1 MPMTCAPRRFAKDL
15 PEMSRHEIVDNATH
29 RDLRVLADH
38 SAELGDGVMACLIVP
53 DEFRMAQAE
62 FPIVFRRDLET
73 GKFSAWALFGF
84 EEGENLFLS
93 GDQWDARYKPLA
105 LAIQPFL
112 IGRGGSETSQ
122 VHIDMD
128 HPRVSETQSRGVRLF
143 DDLGVASPYLEAIA
157 EKLGMLDSGHRGS
170 ADFHAALERFD
181 LLEPF
186 TLEVPLA
193 DGTVHSLVGFH
204 TLHEERLAALPPAA
218 LAELHAAD
226 YLMPLYMALASLS
239 QFGELAGRKNRMVS
253 SG

>member
-1 MPMTCAPRRFAKDL
+1 
-15 PEMSRHEIVDNATH
+15 MSRHQIVDNATH
-29 RDLRVLADH
+29 RDLRVLAGH
-38 SAELGDGVMACLIVP
+38 AAEFGDEVMASLIVP
-53 DEFRMAQAE
+53 DEFRMIQAE

-93 GDQWDARYKPLA
+93 GDRWDARYKPLA

-112 IGRGGSETSQ
+112 IGRGSGDTAQ

-128 HPRVSETQSRGVRLF
+128 HPRVRGAQAHGVRLF
-143 DDLGVASPYLEAIA
+143 DDLGQASPYLEAIA
-157 EKLGMLDSGHRGS
+157 EKLGALDGGYRGS
-170 ADFHAALERFD
+170 ADFHAALERYD

-186 TLEVPLA
+186 TLEVPLG

-204 TLHEERLAALPPAA
+204 TIHEERLAALTP
-218 LAELHAAD
+218 AELSDLHGAG
-226 YLMPLYMALASLS
+226 YLMQLFMALASIS
-239 QFGELAGRKNRMVS
+239 QFGSLVARKNRVDA

>member
-1 MPMTCAPRRFAKDL
+1 
-15 PEMSRHEIVDNATH
+15 MSRHEIVDNATH
-29 RDLRVLADH
+29 RDLRVLTDH

-53 DEFRMAQAE
+53 DEFRMVQAE

-84 EEGENLFLS
+84 EEGENLFLT

-112 IGRGGSETSQ
+112 IGRGASDSAQ
-122 VHIDMD
+122 VHIDME
-128 HPRVSETQSRGVRLF
+128 HSRVSSAEARGVRLF
-143 DDLGVASPYLEAIA
+143 DDLGQASPYLESIA
-157 EKLGMLDSGHRGS
+157 EKLGMLDVGYRGS
-170 ADFHAALERFD
+170 DDFFAALEGCD

-186 TLEVPLA
+186 TLEVPLN

-204 TLHEERLAALPPAA
+204 TIHEERLAALTP
-218 LAELHAAD
+218 AELGDLHGAG
-226 YLMPLYMALASLS
+226 YLMPLFMALASVS
-239 QFGELAGRKNRMVS
+239 QFGALVARRNRVDG

>member
-1 MPMTCAPRRFAKDL
+1 
-15 PEMSRHEIVDNATH
+15 MSRHQIVDNATH

-38 SAELGDGVMACLIVP
+38 AAELGDGVMACLVVP

-84 EEGENLFLS
+84 EEGENLFLT
-93 GDQWDARYKPLA
+93 GDRWDARYKPLA

-112 IGRGGSETSQ
+112 IGRGAGETAQ

-128 HPRVSETQSRGVRLF
+128 HPRVSGAGVRGVRLF
-143 DDLGVASPYLEAIA
+143 DDLGQASPYLEDIA
-157 EKLGMLDSGHRGS
+157 EKLGMLDAGYRGS
-170 ADFHAALERFD
+170 EDFAAALERHD

-204 TLHEERLAALPPAA
+204 TIHEERLAALPGAA
-218 LAELHAAD
+218 LAELHDAG
-226 YLMPLYMALASLS
+226 YLTPLYMALASIS
-239 QFGELAGRKNRMVS
+239 QFGELAARKNRAP
-253 SG
+253 GGG